1 MTTTMHDL
9 KGIVRADSKRLGR
22 VMTKWTLGE
31 ATINQV
37 KAAADKL
44 KNSRRKMLLA
54 QGVDKT
60 KIEDIVNGIWD
71 LYDST
76 KPYVNLD

>member
-1 MTTTMHDL
+1 MHDL

-22 VMTKWTLGE
+22 VMTKWTLGK
-31 ATINQV
+31 ATVNQV

-54 QGVDKT
+54 QGIDKS
-60 KIEDIVNGIWD
+60 KIEGILNGVWD